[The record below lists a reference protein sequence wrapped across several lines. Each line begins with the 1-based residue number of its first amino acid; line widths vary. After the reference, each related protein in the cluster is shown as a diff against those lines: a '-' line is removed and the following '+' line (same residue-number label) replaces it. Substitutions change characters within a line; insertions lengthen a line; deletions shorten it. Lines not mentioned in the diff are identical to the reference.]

1 LSVLPAIADEVISV
15 RRREFIAG
23 LAGASAWPAV
33 ARAQRQAAM
42 PVVGILSSASTDGPQ
57 AVAVVRG
64 LADTGYVE
72 GRNVAIERKS
82 ARDQYDRL
90 PMLAADLVQRR
101 VAVIVAIGSVRAP
114 LAAKAATATIP
125 IVFGF
130 GSDPVELGLVDSL
143 SRPGGN
149 ITGVTLISR
158 ELLVKR
164 LDLLHKLVPGAVT
177 VGVLVNPDN
186 PNTAPSVAEMEALA
200 RVKGWVLNVVEART
214 VSDLDG
220 AFETLA
226 RRQTGVLLHAT
237 DAFFTSQGG
246 RIVALAARYAIPA
259 IYTSRET
266 VLEGGLMCYGA
277 NIPDQY
283 RNVGI
288 YAGRILKGEKPAE
301 LPVLQPTKFDFVINL
316 KTAKALGLTIPETL
330 LATADEVIQ

>member
-1 LSVLPAIADEVISV
+1 LPVLPAIADEVFSV
-15 RRREFIAG
+15 KRREFIAG
-23 LAGASAWPAV
+23 LGSAAAWPAV
-33 ARAQRQAAM
+33 ARAQRQT
-42 PVVGILSSASTDGPQ
+42 PVVGILSSASPDGPQ
-57 AVAVVRG
+57 GAAVVRG
-64 LADTGYVE
+64 LADIGYVE

-266 VLEGGLMCYGA
+266 VLAGGLMCYGA